1 MSIASLQDS
10 LVVCFKPT
18 FDLSG
23 PCLCHT
29 RRGLEIVLQAGFEL
43 VEKISSALRRQLQ
56 CLCDDRVNSVV
67 VSGAHDALH

>member
-1 MSIASLQDS
+1 MSIAGVQDAFI
-10 LVVCFKPT
+10 VCLKPT